1 MNKILNKNNAANI
14 DEAINYIN
22 TKMQKKPIIIVGMM
36 GVGKSTIGKILAQ
49 SLNKEFYDID
59 DNIEKKY
66 NMKVYEIFEDYGEKK
81 FRDIEYKEIKSIQK
95 NCNAVIATG
104 GGAFTNKKNI
114 SILNMTGLTLWLDV
128 SPLII
133 TERLKKNASNRPLLK
148 EADIE
153 KYINDLLIKRN
164 PYYAK
169 ANLTIVSNQ
178 ISKNEIKN
186 KILLAIKKYLM
197 EHKDASN
204 N

>member
-22 TKMQKKPIIIVGMM
+22 TKIPKKPIIIVGMM
-36 GVGKSTIGKILAQ
+36 GVGKSTIGKILAK

-66 NMKVYEIFEDYGEKK
+66 NMKVYEIFENYGEKK

-104 GGAFTNKKNI
+104 GGAFTNKRNV
-114 SILNMTGLTLWLDV
+114 SVLNMIGLTLWLDT

-133 TERLKKNASNRPLLK
+133 IERLKKNASNRPLLK

-169 ANLTIVSNQ
+169 ANLTVVSSQ

-186 KILLAIKKYLM
+186 KILLAIKKYLV
-197 EHKDASN
+197 EHKNASN